1 MNTISRLLRFSLIL
15 FGSLSWCFAQSIS
28 PTGTLTYK
36 MEVARTTPDAPLQS
50 AVRRAV
56 IALTNSG
63 KTVLPAAGWAIYFNN
78 FKRLLKE
85 ENPDFDITALD
96 GGLYRITP
104 TKSFKQLAPGATTR
118 IKITAEDFRNLS
130 DLSVGFYIV
139 WDKNPAQGEKIVNA
153 DPDYLGALQDE
164 PVIAAATFQQNAR
177 LKFGP
182 LANQIKIFPTPASYR
197 ETNGSF
203 QLNAGIKIIAD
214 PLFTKE
220 ANLLAEE
227 LGVILT
233 KKSIVTE
240 TGTGKA
246 IFLQKNNATAEAYQL
261 SVQKDK
267 IVVSASSP
275 AGIFYGIQSLKTLL
289 PANAWQRKHASYA
302 LPTLEAEDAPRFGH
316 RALLVDVGRNFRTKA
331 ELLKVLDLMA
341 LYKMNVLHF
350 HLNDDEG
357 WRLEIPGLPELTELG
372 ARRGHTPT
380 ERDHLRPT
388 YGSGPVAGTYPGS
401 GYYNKNDYVELLRF
415 ATARHIR
422 VIPEI
427 ETPGHARAA
436 IYSMEKRYRDLMAK
450 GQKKEAEKYRLRDPE
465 DESEY
470 RSVQGWRD
478 NVVNVALPSVYN
490 FMEKVTDELLAMY
503 KEADAPLATIHFGG
517 DEVPAGVWE
526 KSPAVK
532 ALLEKDSSIKNVDEL
547 WKYYFSKVNTMLDAR
562 NLDLYGWEE
571 IGMKKVF
578 KNGRKRMVEDSSI
591 AHRRYQMDVWNNL
604 LGTGA
609 EDLAYRMA
617 NLGYRVVLSN
627 VTNNYADMAANR
639 SFNEPGMFWAG
650 YVDIDKPYYF
660 IPFDYYK
667 NSREDLDGNPILPN
681 AYRGKKALTEEGK
694 KNIVGLQIA
703 LWGET
708 IETAER
714 FEYMLLPKLLSG
726 AERAWAKDPDWATEP
741 DTARRT
747 ADYQLAWNGYL
758 QRVWSRELPRLDYY
772 AGGFSYRVPTPGVL
786 LENGKITANNQY
798 PGLAIRYTTDGS
810 APTINS
816 PLYTSPLIS
825 KGNYHFRTFTPKGKS
840 SRIIRVVNR

>member
-1 MNTISRLLRFSLIL
+1 MNTISRLLRVTLL
-15 FGSLSWCFAQSIS
+15 LAGSLSWCFAQPTF

-36 MEVARTTPDAPLQS
+36 MVVERATPDAPLKS
-50 AVRRAV
+50 AV
-56 IALTNSG
+56 ALTNSG
-63 KTVLPAAGWAIYFNN
+63 KTALPVSGWAIYFNN
-78 FKRLLKE
+78 FKRLQKE
-85 ENPDFDITALD
+85 ENPDFDITVLD

-104 TKSFKQLAPGATTR
+104 TKNFKPLAPGATTR
-118 IKITAEDFRNLS
+118 IKVTAEDFRNLS
-130 DLSVGFYIV
+130 DLSLGFYIV
-139 WDKNPAQGEKIVNA
+139 WDKNPAHGEKIANA
-153 DPDYLGALQDE
+153 DPDYLGALQNE
-164 PVIAAATFQQNAR
+164 PAIAAATFQQNAQ

-182 LANQIKIFPTPASYR
+182 LEKQIKIFPTPASYR

-203 QLNAGIKIIAD
+203 QLNAGIRIITD
-214 PLFTKE
+214 PSFTRE

-227 LGVILT
+227 LAKVLT
-233 KKSIVTE
+233 KKSVVAE

-246 IFLQKNNATAEAYQL
+246 IFLQKNNIASEAYQL

-267 IVVSASSP
+267 IVVSASSS

-289 PANAWQRKHASYA
+289 PANAWQRKQASYA
-302 LPTLEAEDAPRFGH
+302 LPTLEVEDAPRFGH

-357 WRLEIPGLPELTELG
+357 WRLEIPGLPELTEVG
-372 ARRGHTPT
+372 ARRGHTLD
-380 ERDHLRPT
+380 EKDHLRPT
-388 YGSGPVAGTYPGS
+388 YGSGPIAGAYPGS
-401 GYYNKNDYVELLRF
+401 GYYTKSDYIELLRF

-436 IYSMEKRYRDLMAK
+436 IYSMEKRYRDWMAK
-450 GQKKEAEKYRLRDPE
+450 GQKEEAEKYRLKDPE
-465 DESEY
+465 DASEY

-503 KEADAPLATIHFGG
+503 KEANAPLETIHFGG

-532 ALLEKDSSIKNVDEL
+532 ALLEKDASIKDVDEL
-547 WKYYFSKVNTMLDAR
+547 WKYYFSKVNMMLEKR
-562 NLDLYGWEE
+562 NLYLYGWEE

-578 KNGRKRMVEDSSI
+578 NNGRKRMVEDSSV
-591 AHRRYQMDVWNNL
+591 AHNRYQMDVWNNL

-627 VTNNYADMAANR
+627 VTNNYADMAANK

-667 NSREDLDGNPILPN
+667 NSREDLDGNPVSPN

-708 IETAER
+708 IETPER

-726 AERAWAKDPDWATEP
+726 AERAWAKEPDWATEA
-741 DTARRT
+741 DTARSS
-747 ADYQLAWNGYL
+747 AEYQLAWNGYV

-772 AGGFSYRVPTPGVL
+772 AGGFAYRVPTAGVL
-786 LENGKITANNQY
+786 IENGKVTVNSQY
-798 PGLAIRYTTDGS
+798 PGLAIRYTTDGTS
-810 APTINS
+810 PTINS
-816 PLYTSPLIS
+816 ALYTSPLTS
-825 KGNYHFRTFTPKGKS
+825 KGNYLFRTFTPKGNS
-840 SRIIRVVNR
+840 SRIMRVVNQ

>member
-1 MNTISRLLRFSLIL
+1 MNTISRLLRLTL
-15 FGSLSWCFAQSIS
+15 LLTGSLSWCFAQSTS

-36 MEVARTTPDAPLQS
+36 MEVGRATSDVPLKSAARRT
-50 AVRRAV
+50 VV
-56 IALTNSG
+56 ALTNLG
-63 KTVLPAAGWAIYFNN
+63 KTALPVSGWAIYFNN
-78 FKRLLKE
+78 FKRLQKE
-85 ENPDFDITALD
+85 ENPDFDITVLD

-104 TKSFKQLAPGATTR
+104 TKNFKPLAPGATTR
-118 IKITAEDFRNLS
+118 IKVTAEDFRNLS
-130 DLSVGFYIV
+130 DLPVGFYIV
-139 WDKNPAQGEKIVNA
+139 WDKNPAQGEKIANA
-153 DPDYLGALQDE
+153 DPDYLGALQNE
-164 PVIAAATFQQNAR
+164 PAVAAATFQQNAL

-182 LANQIKIFPTPASYR
+182 LEKQIKIFPTPVSYR

-203 QLNAGIKIIAD
+203 QLNAGIRIITD
-214 PLFTKE
+214 RSFTRE

-227 LGVILT
+227 LGKVLT
-233 KKSIVTE
+233 KKLVVAE

-246 IFLQKNNATAEAYQL
+246 IFLQKNNAASEAYQL

-267 IVVSASSP
+267 IVVSASSS

-289 PANAWQRKHASYA
+289 PAHAWQRKQASYA

-357 WRLEIPGLPELTELG
+357 WRLEIPGLPELTEVG
-372 ARRGHTPT
+372 ARRGHTLH
-380 ERDHLRPT
+380 EKEHLRPT

-401 GYYNKNDYVELLRF
+401 GYYTKSDYIELLRF

-436 IYSMEKRYRDLMAK
+436 IYSMEKRYRALMEK
-450 GQKKEAEKYRLRDPE
+450 GQREEAEKYRLKDP
-465 DESEY
+465 DDVSEY

-503 KEADAPLATIHFGG
+503 KEADAPLETIHFGG

-532 ALLEKDSSIKNVDEL
+532 ALLEKEASIKDVDEL
-547 WKYYFSKVNTMLDAR
+547 WKYYFSKVNTMLEKR
-562 NLDLYGWEE
+562 NLYLYGWEE

-578 KNGRKRMVEDSSI
+578 KNGRKRMVEDSSV
-591 AHRRYQMDVWNNL
+591 AHIRYQMDVWNNL

-617 NLGYRVVLSN
+617 NMGYRVVLSN
-627 VTNNYADMAANR
+627 VTNNYADMAANK

-667 NSREDLDGNPILPN
+667 NSREDLDGNPISPN

-708 IETAER
+708 IETPER

-726 AERAWAKDPDWATEP
+726 AERAWAKEPDWATEA
-741 DTARRT
+741 DTARSS
-747 ADYQLAWNGYL
+747 ADYQLAWNGYV

-772 AGGFSYRVPTPGVL
+772 AGGFAYRVPTAGVL
-786 LENGKITANNQY
+786 LENGKVKANSQY
-798 PGLAIRYTTDGS
+798 PGLAIRYTTDGT

-816 PLYTSPLIS
+816 ALYTSPLTS
-825 KGNYHFRTFTPKGKS
+825 KGNYLFRTFTPKGNS
-840 SRIIRVVNR
+840 SRIMRVVNQ

>member
-1 MNTISRLLRFSLIL
+1 MNTISRLLPFTLLL
-15 FGSLSWCFAQSIS
+15 FGSLSWCFAQSVS
-28 PTGTLTYK
+28 PTVTLTYK
-36 MEVARTTPDAPLQS
+36 MEVARTAPDAPLRS
-50 AVRRAV
+50 AV
-56 IALTNSG
+56 ALTNSG
-63 KTVLPAAGWAIYFNN
+63 KTALPASGWAIYFNN
-78 FKRLLKE
+78 FKRLQKE
-85 ENPDFDITALD
+85 ENPDFDIAVLD

-104 TKSFKQLAPGATTR
+104 TKSFKQLAPGATAR
-118 IKITAEDFRNLS
+118 IKVTAEDFRNLS

-139 WDKNPAQGEKIVNA
+139 WDKNPAQGEKIVNT
-153 DPDYLGALQDE
+153 DPDYLGALQNE
-164 PVIAAATFQQNAR
+164 RAVAAATFQQNAQ

-182 LANQIKIFPTPASYR
+182 LAKQIKIFPTPASYQ

-203 QLNAGIKIIAD
+203 LLNAGIRIITD

-220 ANLLAEE
+220 ANLLAED
-227 LGVILT
+227 LGGILN
-233 KKSIVTE
+233 KKSEVTE

-246 IFLQKNNATAEAYQL
+246 IFLQKNNSASEAYQL
-261 SVQKDK
+261 SVQKNK

-289 PANAWQRKHASYA
+289 PANAWQRKQASYT
-302 LPTLEAEDAPRFGH
+302 LPALEAEDAPRFGH

-357 WRLEIPGLPELTELG
+357 WRLEIPGLPELTEVG
-372 ARRGHTPT
+372 ARRGHTLT
-380 ERDHLRPT
+380 DRDHLRPT

-401 GYYNKNDYVELLRF
+401 GFYTKSDYIELLRF

-436 IYSMEKRYRDLMAK
+436 IYSMEKRYRDLMANGHK
-450 GQKKEAEKYRLRDPE
+450 EEAEKYRLKDPK

-517 DEVPAGVWE
+517 DEVPQGVWE

-532 ALLEKDSSIKNVDEL
+532 ALLEKDSAIKNADEL
-547 WKYYFSKVNTMLDAR
+547 WKYYFSKVNTMLEAR
-562 NLDLYGWEE
+562 NLYLYGWEE

-578 KNGRKRMVEDSSI
+578 KNGRKRMVEDSSL
-591 AHRRYQMDVWNNL
+591 AHRRYQVDVWNNL

-617 NLGYRVVLSN
+617 NLGYQVVLSN
-627 VTNNYADMAANR
+627 VTNNYADMAANK

-667 NSREDLDGNPILPN
+667 NSREDLDGNPISAN

-708 IETAER
+708 IETPER

-726 AERAWAKDPDWATEP
+726 AERAWAKNPDWVTEA
-741 DTARRT
+741 DTARSN
-747 ADYQLAWNGYL
+747 ADYQLAWNGYV

-786 LENGKITANNQY
+786 LENGKLIANNQY
-798 PGLAIRYTTDGS
+798 PGLVIRYTTDGT
-810 APTINS
+810 APTLKS
-816 PLYTSPLIS
+816 PLYTSPLTS
-825 KGNYHFRTFTPKGKS
+825 KGNYLFRTFTPKGKS
-840 SRIIRVVNR
+840 SRIIRVVNP